1 MNEGLKKT
9 LRKEYLQKREAL
21 SEQDLHQFNIDLLN
35 MFKTLPLTGLR
46 FIHFFLPIKRFREPD
61 TLLLIHW
68 LLKKHPE
75 INIVLS
81 RSNLETNLM
90 EHFVW
95 DDGQELLT
103 NRWGIQEP
111 HQGKKVLAQQID
123 AVIVPLLVFDK
134 EGNRVGFGKGF
145 YDRFLSDCRDD
156 CKKIGLS
163 YFDPITKIKDIDPY
177 DVKLDLCITR
187 SKIWHLKDD
196 PKTQH
201 T

>member
-1 MNEGLKKT
+1 MSEGLKKA

-21 SEQDLHQFNIDLLN
+21 SEQELHQFNIDLLN
-35 MFKTLPLTGLR
+35 KFKTLSLTGLR
-46 FIHFFLPIKRFREPD
+46 FIHFFLPIKKFREPD
-61 TLLLIHW
+61 TLPIIHW
-68 LLKKHPE
+68 LLKEHPE
-75 INIVLS
+75 IKVVLS
-81 RSNLETNLM
+81 RSNLDTNLM
-90 EHFVW
+90 EHFIW
-95 DDGQELLT
+95 DSDQELLT

-111 HQGKKVLAQQID
+111 HQGEKVLSQQID

-163 YFDPITKIKDIDPY
+163 YFEPIRKIKDIDAY

-187 SKIWHLKDD
+187 STIWHLKR
-196 PKTQH
+196 
-201 T
+201 